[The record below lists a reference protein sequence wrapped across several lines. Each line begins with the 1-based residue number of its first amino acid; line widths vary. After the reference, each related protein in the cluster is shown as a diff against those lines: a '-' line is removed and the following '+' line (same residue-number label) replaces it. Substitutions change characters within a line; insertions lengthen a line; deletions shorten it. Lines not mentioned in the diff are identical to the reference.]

1 MGGREEKLG
10 GEFQSTA
17 SLQGKYYRKIGSGRD
32 INRSTY
38 FNMNLIRDK
47 LLDGW
52 TRKEKV

>member
-32 INRSTY
+32 INRITY